1 LIDCKESQTAHA
13 KGIIMESLKKPPFR
27 ANHVARRFSSTGLGN
42 KLTIDDQI
50 EKLALVAP
58 VAGDVWGGQH
68 MIYCL
73 LGV

>member
-1 LIDCKESQTAHA
+1 
-13 KGIIMESLKKPPFR
+13 MESLKKPPFR

-58 VAGDVWGGQH
+58 VAGDVWGGAAH
-68 MIYCL
+68 DL
-73 LGV
+73 LLTWSLSIQNERTCSLG